1 MTESS
6 RLDRALLQTLERLA
20 KLGVIP
26 DVAPALRRSASNVE
40 AALRDA
46 VLGEVA
52 AFSDSRNP
60 QILPD
65 LRDHSRSHV
74 AEITRL
80 FEGGEPGDLA
90 FDRAHARLRA
100 EQRFPLEATLHAYR
114 CGHRV
119 ISRWLRDAAAAV
131 RPQGAHEAVDAIADF
146 AIEYTNVISA
156 AMTSEYVAH
165 TRLIEAAEGDRGAE
179 LLNIMLSGYDESD
192 GRIARLLKSAG
203 YLDQRQS
210 YCVVGVQTPIPGE
223 LENPERAN
231 RILAS
236 LADLFAPTNIR
247 VLAGLR
253 DLRVIA
259 IASALRRQSGW
270 TAPQTS
276 LAERL
281 TSLLMQLGP
290 SVLVGVSADRP
301 STAWIP
307 KALREAAAALD
318 FASVDR
324 RVVLFSA
331 LPVRSLLVH
340 AGGEY
345 VRSAAPSWIASL
357 LAADGKAG
365 GNLLRTLSALADA
378 DLNVQKAGR
387 RLEVHP
393 NTVYA
398 RLHRIRDVTGLDGQ
412 RHHDLVELL
421 LAIECARI

>member
-1 MTESS
+1 MTDTA
-6 RLDRALLQTLERLA
+6 RPDRALRQSLERLA
-20 KLGVIP
+20 GLGVIP
-26 DVAPALRRSASNVE
+26 GVAPALRRSASNVE

-65 LRDHSRSHV
+65 LKDHSRSHV

-80 FEGGEPGDLA
+80 FEGEDPGDLA
-90 FDRAHARLRA
+90 FVRSHARRRA

-131 RPQGAHEAVDAIADF
+131 RPQSAHEAVDAIADF

-179 LLNIMLSGYDESD
+179 LLNIMLTGYDESD

-210 YCVVGVQTPIPGE
+210 YCVVGVRTPIAGE

-247 VLAGLR
+247 ILAGLR
-253 DLRVIA
+253 DSGVIA
-259 IASALRRQSGW
+259 VASALRRQSGW
-270 TAPQTS
+270 TAPQTN
-276 LAERL
+276 LADRL

-301 STAWIP
+301 STASIP
-307 KALREAAAALD
+307 KALREATAALD

-331 LPVRSLLVH
+331 LPVRSLLLH

-345 VRSAAPSWIASL
+345 VRSAAPAWIAPL
-357 LAADGKAG
+357 LAADEKAD

-387 RLEVHP
+387 RLDVHP

-398 RLHRIRDVTGLDGQ
+398 RLQRIRDVTGLDGQ

>member
-1 MTESS
+1 M
-6 RLDRALLQTLERLA
+6 
-20 KLGVIP
+20 
-26 DVAPALRRSASNVE
+26 
-40 AALRDA
+40 
-46 VLGEVA
+46 
-52 AFSDSRNP
+52 
-60 QILPD
+60 
-65 LRDHSRSHV
+65 
-74 AEITRL
+74 
-80 FEGGEPGDLA
+80 
-90 FDRAHARLRA
+90 
-100 EQRFPLEATLHAYR
+100 
-114 CGHRV
+114 

-365 GNLLRTLSALADA
+365 GDLCGRSRRLPTRISMSRRPGGGSKCTPTRSMRDCTGSATSPASMASATTTLSNSCSLS
-378 DLNVQKAGR
+378 N
-387 RLEVHP
+387 
-393 NTVYA
+393 A
-398 RLHRIRDVTGLDGQ
+398 RGFERA
-412 RHHDLVELL
+412 RHDRCDKLKPSPAFS
-421 LAIECARI
+421 AIQWRPS